1 MTTPAREPVFDD
13 LLQHAWT
20 LMISDPARAL
30 SLVHQAPTGMT
41 LSQSQR
47 CQLYFH
53 EGWCHIFLGDYL
65 EALKWLSQA
74 LTLGEVLEDDDQ
86 IKRISN
92 GIGMAYHSMGQY
104 AQALQHYERALEL
117 NQQSGDLN
125 GIFAA
130 LLNLAALHY
139 EIEELDSAESLLNE
153 ALGLDTRTV
162 TRENLGEA
170 ALLQAHMH
178 GKQQRFE
185 FALLACRAALNYA
198 RELDYD
204 HLEIQALIAVARC
217 QRLQIRLVE
226 AETTLQVTIDH
237 PEFDKEGVAG
247 LNAYIEL
254 AKTQATTGRF
264 SHSVRTLRRG
274 LRREGLPEFSLIQQ
288 RALETLSVC
297 LEKARKYR
305 AAMLVMRLAL
315 DMERKL
321 QNQDI
326 RRQMEL
332 RRFQSEMDAE
342 RLARRI
348 TDHENKLLKAT
359 QSRLQLINALA
370 RQLAASLR
378 IDEIGRT
385 LYAIVAERLD
395 VHFVSLALNRPEA
408 EAIEFQMIIDSGDE
422 LPVYSIPYQV
432 DTSRAVY
439 TVLHSEPVLVGDET
453 SNTQAHWIGDRKLL
467 PRSQLFIPLIHN
479 HQVLGMF
486 SLQSAI
492 ENRFTHDELDLLTSL
507 APFVAITLSNA
518 LSHQRLSELN
528 QALTHEKTQIE
539 TAHQR
544 IEHMANH
551 DTLTGLPNRRLLAEF
566 VEDKVLCANA
576 HGVGFYLV
584 YIDLDGFKPVNDR
597 YGHRVGDKVLT
608 VLSHR
613 LRDSLRKTDF
623 AARVGGDEFIIIVD
637 DFDNRSA
644 LDAFIRRI
652 LNVIEKP
659 VHVGQ
664 DRLGV
669 SASIG
674 VARYGQHGA
683 DLDHLMHHAD
693 LAMYGIKRSGKG
705 GIAYADALLP
715 IQPSSV

>member
-1 MTTPAREPVFDD
+1 MTTTPASDSPFDD
-13 LLQHAWT
+13 LLRQAWK
-20 LMISDPARAL
+20 LMISDPAKAL
-30 SLVHQAPTGMT
+30 VLVGQARTPFEPNE
-41 LSQSQR
+41 LQR
-47 CQLYFH
+47 CQLSFH
-53 EGWCHIFLGDYL
+53 EGWCHIFLGDYI

-74 LTLGEVLEDDDQ
+74 LSLAERLENNAE
-86 IKRISN
+86 IKRACN

-104 AQALQHYERALEL
+104 GQALQYYERSLEL
-117 NQQSGDLN
+117 NQQAGDIN

-130 LLNLAALHY
+130 LQNLAALHY
-139 EIEELDSAESLLNE
+139 EIDDLETAENLLNE
-153 ALGLDTRTV
+153 ALGLDTGPV
-162 TRENLGEA
+162 SQENLGEA
-170 ALLQAHMH
+170 ALQQAQMH
-178 GKQQRFE
+178 SKQNRFQD
-185 FALLACRAALNYA
+185 ALLGCRAALNYA
-198 RELDYD
+198 RQLDYD

-217 QRLQIRLVE
+217 QRLQNRLVE

-247 LNAYIEL
+247 LNAFIEL
-254 AKTQATTGRF
+254 AKTQATTGHF
-264 SHSVRTLRRG
+264 STAVRTLRQG

-288 RALETLSVC
+288 RALETLSIC

-315 DMERKL
+315 DVERKL

-342 RLARRI
+342 RLARKI

-359 QSRLQLINALA
+359 QSRLQLINELSQ
-370 RQLAASLR
+370 QLTASL
-378 IDEIGRT
+378 DVDAIGRK
-385 LYAIVAERLD
+385 LYEIVAERLD

-408 EAIEFQMIIDSGDE
+408 RAVEFRMIIDNGVDI
-422 LPVYSIPYQV
+422 PVYSIPHSV
-432 DTSRAVY
+432 RDSRAVR
-439 TVLHSEPVLVGDET
+439 TILGGEPILLGDESRDTHIQWVGD
-453 SNTQAHWIGDRKLL
+453 SRIL

-479 HQVLGMF
+479 HEVLGMF
-486 SLQSAI
+486 SLQSAV
-492 ENRFTHDELDLLTSL
+492 ENRFTHEELDLLTSL

-518 LSHQRLSELN
+518 MSHQQLSELN

-539 TAHQR
+539 AAHER

-566 VEDKVLCANA
+566 VEDKVLCANVQN
-576 HGVGFYLV
+576 VGFYLV
-584 YIDLDGFKPVNDR
+584 YVDLDGFKPVNDR
-597 YGHRVGDKVLT
+597 YGHRVGDIVLT

-623 AARVGGDEFIIIVD
+623 AARVGGDEFIIIID
-637 DFDNRSA
+637 DFDSRSA

-652 LNVIEKP
+652 LSVIEKP
-659 VHVGQ
+659 VHIEQ
-664 DRLGV
+664 DRLAV

-674 VARYGQHGA
+674 VARYGQHGR

-693 LAMYGIKRSGKG
+693 LAMYDIKRSGKG
-705 GIAYADALLP
+705 GIAYAGKALPPL
-715 IQPSSV
+715 